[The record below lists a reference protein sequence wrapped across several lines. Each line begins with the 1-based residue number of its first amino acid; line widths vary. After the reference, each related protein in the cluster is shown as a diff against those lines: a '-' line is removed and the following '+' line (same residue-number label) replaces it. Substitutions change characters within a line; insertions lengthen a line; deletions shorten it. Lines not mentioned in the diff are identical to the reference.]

1 MGMKRL
7 LSLLLLVLL
16 TAGGAYASEWGLLPD
31 FVDEVTAPTAA
42 QTSDTFL
49 LRRAVEGQPVYYTLH
64 TASPQDTAE
73 YEQLISRAFNEW
85 FRETLKFIRSS
96 KREEVFFD
104 LIPLLERGISV
115 QKTDDDTQ
123 AQIAFHFVPLSE
135 IKQICSAN
143 AVGCFKHE
151 QIPPAVYRP
160 VEKAQLLFRSLLS
173 QNLFSVTVH
182 ELGHA
187 LGLSDQYLSAR
198 SDNSDTVFGSGRDEK
213 SIMNLAAH
221 LTCDDADGLINAID
235 LLRGTARGGD
245 NGWKSLCKNSPQ
257 IYINGTPGISG
268 PYRITQTDWDFTLE
282 EYSKGK
288 RISRRTYKIDLN
300 NTDSPFTQYV
310 PVSVERMDLQ
320 GRPLKAKGLNGE
332 TFYCTYIFD
341 RHTCMVIKDNLIKQ
355 IVREWNFPR
364 ANSKAEKKKRMVVF
378 GEDGKVC
385 GLQATVFESN
395 RSEVELVRGLGQP
408 LLSMQVLR
416 TFDAKGQLNM
426 NLWQVP
432 PQEEDFPGLN
442 QFTPAETNNTFSLTT
457 LREINNRIVPAERE
471 DLARRMDEWLGQL
484 KGK

>member
-1 MGMKRL
+1 MGMKRF
-7 LSLLLLVLL
+7 LSLWVSVFL
-16 TAGGAYASEWGLLPD
+16 TASVAYGSQWGLLPD
-31 FVDEVTAPTAA
+31 FVNEATAPQAA
-42 QTSDTFL
+42 QTPSTFL
-49 LRRAVEGQPVYYTLH
+49 LRRVADGQVVYYTLH
-64 TASPQDTAE
+64 TANPQDTAE
-73 YEQLISRAFNEW
+73 YEQLVSRAFNEW
-85 FRETLKFIRSS
+85 FRETLKFIRNS
-96 KREEVFFD
+96 KREQVFAD

-115 QKTDDDTQ
+115 QKADDDAQ
-123 AQIAFHFVPLSE
+123 AQIAFHFVPLGE
-135 IKQICSAN
+135 IKQICSVN

-151 QIPPAVYRP
+151 EIPPAVYLP
-160 VEKAQLLFRSLLS
+160 VEKAQLLFRSFLTQNLLS
-173 QNLFSVTVH
+173 VTTH

-198 SDNSDTVFGSGRDEK
+198 SDNSDAVFSSGRDEK
-213 SIMNLAAH
+213 SIMNQAARI
-221 LTCDDADGLINAID
+221 TCDDADGLINAID
-235 LLRGTARGGD
+235 LLRGTSRGGEK
-245 NGWKSLCKNSPQ
+245 GWQSLCKNSPQ
-257 IYINGTPGISG
+257 IYINGTPGLNG

-300 NTDSPFTQYV
+300 NTDSPFTQYI

-341 RHTCMVIKDNLIKQ
+341 RHTCMVVKDNLIKQ
-355 IVREWNFPR
+355 IVREWDFPR

-395 RSEVELVRGLGQP
+395 RSEVELVKGLGQP
-408 LLSMQVLR
+408 LLSMQILR
-416 TFDAKGQLNM
+416 TFDAKGQLTM

-432 PQEEDFPGLN
+432 PQEESFPGIGQLTQPDPN
-442 QFTPAETNNTFSLTT
+442 STFSLNT

-471 DLARRMDEWLGQL
+471 DLVRRMDEWLGQL